1 MRKLS
6 FLVGVGV
13 GYFAGTRSGRRQ
25 FEQMR
30 ATGRTVWQDPRIQVN
45 VQRVED
51 RLGQAAR
58 NQAAAMTD
66 RVADAVKARI
76 DAGGA
81 GASPGSQHPEPGH
94 DRRTSF

>member
-13 GYFAGTRSGRRQ
+13 GYFVGTRPGRQQLDR
-25 FEQMR
+25 MK
-30 ATGRTVWQDPRIQVN
+30 ATGRTVWQDPRIQSN

-76 DAGGA
+76 DSGGA
-81 GASPGSQHPEPGH
+81 GPGSPDPGSN
-94 DRRTSF
+94 RRTSS